1 MNARR
6 WKRYP
11 NYRDSGVEWL
21 GEVPSHWQS
30 KRLRFAVEF
39 NPPRSQANHL
49 PGSTEVSFVPMEAV
63 GEWGGIDLS
72 TSKSIDA
79 IGSGYTWFQDG
90 DVVVAKITPCFEN
103 GKGALA
109 QGLTNGAAFGTTE
122 LHVLR
127 PQHVL
132 DGRFLFYLTL
142 THPFREV
149 GASTMYGA
157 GGQKRVPENFIRDY
171 RPGMPPLSEQRAI
184 AAFLDRETAR
194 IDALIAKKEE
204 LIRLLEEKR
213 IALISHVVTKGL
225 DPSVPMRDSGV
236 VWLGEI
242 PAHWG
247 RTRLKH
253 ATSRI
258 VDCPHSTPTYSANGD
273 HLVVRTADVVA
284 GRLIVDSMYR
294 VDDEQYAARIARE
307 PVLAGD
313 IVYGREGERYGLAAQ
328 VPAGVSICLG
338 QRMMQFRADAEHD
351 GTYVMWALNATST
364 YSQAQLDTFGSTSPH
379 VNVSTIRN
387 FLLPEPPL
395 QEQRDIGTLLEGATR
410 RVDEL
415 CDKLR
420 ESEQLLREQ
429 RQALITAA
437 VTGQIDVRD
446 ELEPTSTPAV
456 EAARPRADA
465 FA

>member
-11 NYRDSGVEWL
+11 KYRDSGVEWL
-21 GEVPSHWQS
+21 GEVPGHWQV

-49 PGSTEVSFVPMEAV
+49 PVSTEVSFVPMEAV

-127 PQHVL
+127 PQHEL

-142 THPFREV
+142 SHPFREV
-149 GASTMYGA
+149 GASTMDGA
-157 GGQKRVPENFIRDY
+157 GGQKRVPENFIRNY
-171 RPGMPPLSEQRAI
+171 RPGMPPLTEQHAI

-213 IALISHVVTKGL
+213 ASLVTQVVTRGL
-225 DPSVPMRDSGV
+225 SPDAPTVDSGIPAIGAV
-236 VWLGEI
+236 
-242 PAHWG
+242 PAHWRVLRNKNILRAVQDPSPEG
-247 RTRLKH
+247 SEELLTVSHITGVTPRTEKDVTMFLAESNVGYPRVAPGDLVINTMWAWMGALGVARHHGIVSPAYGVYRFTDAEVLPEYYDAFYRTPAYVTEMTRFSTGVWSSRL
-253 ATSRI
+253 RI
-258 VDCPHSTPTYSANGD
+258 YPDVFLS
-273 HLVVRTADVVA
+273 LRVVVPP
-284 GRLIVDSMYR
+284 I
-294 VDDEQYAARIARE
+294 DEQRAILDHIKAATGDTDA
-307 PVLAGD
+307 VLD
-313 IVYGREGERYGLAAQ
+313 RLAAS
-328 VPAGVSICLG
+328 VA
-338 QRMMQFRADAEHD
+338 
-351 GTYVMWALNATST
+351 
-364 YSQAQLDTFGSTSPH
+364 
-379 VNVSTIRN
+379 
-387 FLLPEPPL
+387 
-395 QEQRDIGTLLEGATR
+395 
-410 RVDEL
+410 
-415 CDKLR
+415 
-420 ESEQLLREQ
+420 LLREQ

-437 VTGQIDVRD
+437 VTGQIDISD
-446 ELEPTSTPAV
+446 ELAEPAAPSTRP
-456 EAARPRADA
+456 ARPREDA
-465 FA
+465 LA